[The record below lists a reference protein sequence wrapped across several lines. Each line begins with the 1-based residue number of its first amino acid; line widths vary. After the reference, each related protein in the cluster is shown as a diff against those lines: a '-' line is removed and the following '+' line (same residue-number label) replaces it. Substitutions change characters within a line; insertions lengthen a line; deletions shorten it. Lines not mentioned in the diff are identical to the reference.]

1 MNLKPLLPGHVL
13 VCPHEPHRRL
23 TDLSAP
29 ELTDLFQ
36 AVQRVQRMLA
46 RHYFSSSSSA
56 AAAADDDHASPP
68 PPADPEAGSFNIAIQ
83 DGAGAGQ
90 TVPHVHV
97 HVIPRIAGAT
107 DKVEGAVGD
116 AVYEQMASEE
126 GNVGGA
132 LWDRD
137 RDGGRVSAAAKAKA
151 KAENNSTSSGSS
163 GSLPGEGEGEGQ
175 GGRPVPGGAFA
186 RIEDAGRRP
195 RSPEEMAAEAEVFRA
210 VLAAMARDESR
221 REGAA
226 DDGGGAGRS

>member
-13 VCPHEPHRRL
+13 VCPQEPHKRL

-46 RHYFSSSSSA
+46 RHYFVSSSSSTTATATTTTTAGEPVA
-56 AAAADDDHASPP
+56 ANASGNADDASSSSSSSSSVV
-68 PPADPEAGSFNIAIQ
+68 AATPEAGSFNIAIQ

-97 HVIPRIAGAT
+97 HVIPRIAGET
-107 DKVEGAVGD
+107 EKDERTVGD
-116 AVYEQMASEE
+116 AVYEQMAAEE

-137 RDGGRVSAAAKAKA
+137 LAAKKGS
-151 KAENNSTSSGSS
+151 AE
-163 GSLPGEGEGEGQ
+163 
-175 GGRPVPGGAFA
+175 GRPVPGGAFA
-186 RIEDAGRRP
+186 RIEDASRLGR
-195 RSPEEMAAEAEVFRA
+195 SAEVMEAEAELFRG
-210 VLAAMARDESR
+210 VLAAMARDELR
-221 REGAA
+221 DEKTGEETQ
-226 DDGGGAGRS
+226 